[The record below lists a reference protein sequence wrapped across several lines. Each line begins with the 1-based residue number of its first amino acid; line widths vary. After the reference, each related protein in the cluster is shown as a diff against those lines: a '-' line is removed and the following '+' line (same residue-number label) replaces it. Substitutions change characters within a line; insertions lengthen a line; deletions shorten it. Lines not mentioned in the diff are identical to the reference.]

1 MNEWIAADKEG
12 RFPDLSLKLNL
23 MDGWGALMKTR
34 ELLVSLWPGGSPSD
48 KGPKGSRNP
57 SSH

>member
-23 MDGWGALMKTR
+23 MDGWKECTGKR
-34 ELLVSLWPGGSPSD
+34 
-48 KGPKGSRNP
+48 
-57 SSH
+57 